1 MVVFLTGVA
10 PNPLMS
16 TVIDPELVVGNFN
29 KYVTFLSRESIP
41 LSPVP
46 PYVFGEFSISPT

>member
-10 PNPLMS
+10 PKPLIS
-16 TVIDPELVVGNFN
+16 TVIDPVLVVGNFS

-46 PYVFGEFSISPT
+46 P